1 MGTPGGP
8 ALSSPTPPRPTSRRP
23 GSDPASTRR
32 ALWPWG
38 RRRNLPTATGEPPLD
53 PLIAAGRALR
63 QQREARGLS
72 LRQLAME
79 TRISTA
85 VLEALERGWRERLP
99 EATYLRTMLPLI
111 ERQLELEPG
120 ALRALLPPAPPARP
134 RQGGKGGLAGFHPGS
149 IDLFNGWQG
158 CALYGLL
165 MLLLIHLLNLQQQ
178 RLAAAGLLQVA
189 PLSCGDCSTGAAN
202 PGRSARQAEPGQAL
216 LRQQHPELRPLEQA
230 AGGQALR
237 LWRRASS
244 P

>member
-1 MGTPGGP
+1 MGPPGGP
-8 ALSSPTPPRPTSRRP
+8 ALSSPTPPQPTRRSARWPWSRRR
-23 GSDPASTRR
+23 AS
-32 ALWPWG
+32 A
-38 RRRNLPTATGEPPLD
+38 TAAAEAPLD

-72 LRQLAME
+72 LRQLAMA

-134 RQGGKGGLAGFHPGS
+134 RQGGQGGLTGFHPGS

-158 CALYGLL
+158 CALYGALL
-165 MLLLIHLLNLQQQ
+165 LLLIHLLNLQQQ

-189 PLSCGDCSTGAAN
+189 PLSCGDCRGGAGPSRST
-202 PGRSARQAEPGQAL
+202 PPRDPGQAL